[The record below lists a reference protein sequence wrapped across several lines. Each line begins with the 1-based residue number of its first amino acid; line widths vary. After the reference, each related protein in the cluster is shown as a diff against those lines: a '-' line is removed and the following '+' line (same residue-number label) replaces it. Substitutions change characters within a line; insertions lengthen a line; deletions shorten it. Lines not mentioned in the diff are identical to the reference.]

1 MFCVL
6 QTDDYVQSV
15 KHLGLTD
22 AEAHAIVLKISE
34 NPLIGDVIK
43 GTGGARKW
51 RVPLRGKGKSGGCR
65 VVSYYAG
72 EDIPVFLLDIFSKGE
87 KINLTQSERNALK
100 EILQGL
106 AEDYRTGVREKV
118 TQLKETGT

>member
-6 QTDDYVQSV
+6 QTEEYVQSV
-15 KHLGLTD
+15 KRLGLSE
-22 AEAHAIVLKISE
+22 AEAHSIVQKIAE
-34 NPLIGDVIK
+34 NPTLGDLIP

-51 RVPLRGKGKSGGCR
+51 RVPYGAKGKRGGGR

-87 KINLTQSERNALK
+87 KINLSQRERNELK

-106 AEDYRTGVREKV
+106 ADDYRDGVRQKV
-118 TQLKETGT
+118 ARLMETGT